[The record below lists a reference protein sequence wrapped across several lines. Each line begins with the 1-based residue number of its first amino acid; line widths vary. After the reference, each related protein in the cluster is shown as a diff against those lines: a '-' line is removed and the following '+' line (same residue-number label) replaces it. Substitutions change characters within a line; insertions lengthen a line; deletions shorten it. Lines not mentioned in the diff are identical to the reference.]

1 MTNKK
6 AKTKRGET
14 NIYEKYRQILDMPD
28 LTDKQIDQMRKHI
41 GLLART
47 ICEHV
52 WKKKFY

>member
-1 MTNKK
+1 MTIKKGITKK
-6 AKTKRGET
+6 AKT
-14 NIYEKYRQILDMPD
+14 NIYDRYRQILDMPD
-28 LTDKQIDQMRKHI
+28 LTDKQIDRMRRHL